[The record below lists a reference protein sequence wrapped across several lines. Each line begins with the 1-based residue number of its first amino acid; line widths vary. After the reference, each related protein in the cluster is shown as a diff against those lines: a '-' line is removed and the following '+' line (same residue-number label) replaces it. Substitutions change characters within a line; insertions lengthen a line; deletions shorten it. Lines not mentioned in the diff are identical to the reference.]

1 MGRRRVDTAFEIC
14 WVNAARQL
22 RLNRRSLSWEL
33 AYDSDDDP
41 PDMLMP
47 R

>member
-1 MGRRRVDTAFEIC
+1 MSSSIENESDIC

-22 RLNRRSLSWEL
+22 RRNLRSLSWEL

-41 PDMLMP
+41 PDIDML